1 VLKSRRLVLLKLLK
15 LFLFFFWGGGGG
27 GGARGR
33 GRNSFSKVSSAI
45 SFLEKASAGA
55 EVFVVVVF
63 VVCVFPGLFCLALV
77 V

>member
-27 GGARGR
+27 GGAPGP
-33 GRNSFSKVSSAI
+33 NKFSKVSSAI

>member
-1 VLKSRRLVLLKLLK
+1 VLKSQRLVLLKLLK
-15 LFLFFFWGGGGG
+15 LFFFFFGVGG
-27 GGARGR
+27 
-33 GRNSFSKVSSAI
+33 GRNSFSKVSSAV

>member
-1 VLKSRRLVLLKLLK
+1 V
-15 LFLFFFWGGGGG
+15 GG
-27 GGARGR
+27 
-33 GRNSFSKVSSAI
+33 GRNSFSKVSSAV

-63 VVCVFPGLFCLALV
+63 VVFVFPGLFCLALV

>member
-1 VLKSRRLVLLKLLK
+1 VLKSQRLVLLKLLK
-15 LFLFFFWGGGGG
+15 LFFFFFFGGGG
-27 GGARGR
+27 
-33 GRNSFSKVSSAI
+33 SFSKVSSAV

-55 EVFVVVVF
+55 EVFFVVVF

>member
-1 VLKSRRLVLLKLLK
+1 V
-15 LFLFFFWGGGGG
+15 GG
-27 GGARGR
+27 
-33 GRNSFSKVSSAI
+33 GRNSFSKVSSAV

-55 EVFVVVVF
+55 EVFFVVVF

>member
-1 VLKSRRLVLLKLLK
+1 VLKSQRLVLLKLLK
-15 LFLFFFWGGGGG
+15 LFLFFFGGGGG
-27 GGARGR
+27 VGG
-33 GRNSFSKVSSAI
+33 GRNSFSKVSSAV

-55 EVFVVVVF
+55 EVFFVVVF

>member
-15 LFLFFFWGGGGG
+15 LFLFFFWGGGPPP
-27 GGARGR
+27 R